1 MKKINNIWNKI
12 STNQNKYYNYDDR
25 DYKGIG
31 DIENLF
37 GEVNED
43 YYKPGKTKGAFN
55 DNYIEYESKGDKD
68 KNLSLE
74 ECLDMIGPYL
84 RDMINS
90 YKAPLGGIID
100 DDIYGEWKIQLT
112 MQINFI
118 SSLDTRE
125 IRTMDSKSK
134 NEESL
139 MGS

>member
-1 MKKINNIWNKI
+1 MTVITKEQE
-12 STNQNKYYNYDDR
+12 T
-25 DYKGIG
+25 
-31 DIENLF
+31 ENLF

-55 DNYIEYESKGDKD
+55 DNYIEYESKGGKD

-74 ECLDMIGPYL
+74 ERLDMIGPYL

-100 DDIYGEWKIQLT
+100 DDIYGEQKIQLT

-118 SSLDTRE
+118 SSLDTGE

>member
-118 SSLDTRE
+118 SSLDTGE

>member
-100 DDIYGEWKIQLT
+100 DDIYGE
-112 MQINFI
+112 
-118 SSLDTRE
+118 
-125 IRTMDSKSK
+125 
-134 NEESL
+134 
-139 MGS
+139 

>member
-1 MKKINNIWNKI
+1 
-12 STNQNKYYNYDDR
+12 
-25 DYKGIG
+25 
-31 DIENLF
+31 
-37 GEVNED
+37 
-43 YYKPGKTKGAFN
+43 
-55 DNYIEYESKGDKD
+55 
-68 KNLSLE
+68 
-74 ECLDMIGPYL
+74 
-84 RDMINS
+84 MINC

-118 SSLDTRE
+118 SSLDTGE